1 MVVCSNGRGGTAS
14 RNWSRHAEVG
24 ARFITGSVADGYRC
38 MGNTS
43 YEAVSKI
50 LFEFIIWVAVA
61 PSRMGGGVQLR
72 AITTRHRIGDVLQL
86 EIA

>member
-1 MVVCSNGRGGTAS
+1 
-14 RNWSRHAEVG
+14 
-24 ARFITGSVADGYRC
+24 